1 MFRRYELRNEAS
13 EAGDAGGS
21 VESSES
27 AESNAQALDAAAD
40 DSNESEE
47 LTAAEVKKIKK
58 LKLKFNG
65 KEIEEDLPFEIDEAH
80 ADWLAKQRQKAM
92 LADHKANEYSQ
103 LEREIGAFIQELRK
117 NPKKALSNPAIG
129 LDIKQFAAEILQEE
143 IEQAQKTPEQI
154 KEEALQRE
162 LEELKAE
169 RAREK
174 EEMNARELERLTER
188 EYERYDNLM
197 SSAIESSDLPK
208 SPYVVKKMTEY
219 LMMGIENGIDVEPK
233 DVIPLIREE
242 IQNDIQEMFQVM
254 PAEVIEQILGKSNI
268 EKLRKKRVAN
278 AKAPIPV
285 KASVKDV
292 GAQKKEEK
300 KEEKKQTLRDFFGV

>member
-1 MFRRYELRNEAS
+1 MFKRYELRS
-13 EAGDAGGS
+13 EAGEAESGGS
-21 VESSES
+21 LESSES
-27 AESNAQALDAAAD
+27 SDAGID
-40 DSNESEE
+40 ESEQEIAQE
-47 LTAAEVKKIKK
+47 LTPLEVKKIKK

-65 KEIEEDLPFEIDEAH
+65 REFEEDLPFEVDESQV
-80 ADWLAKQRQKAM
+80 DWLTKQRQKAM
-92 LADHKANEYSQ
+92 LSDHKANEYSQ
-103 LEREIGAFIQELRK
+103 LEREVGAFIQELRK
-117 NPKKALSNPAIG
+117 NPRKALSNPAIG
-129 LDIKQFAAEILQEE
+129 LDIKQFAADILQEE
-143 IEQAQKTPEQI
+143 IEQAQKSPEQI
-154 KEEALQRE
+154 KEEGLIRE

-169 RAREK
+169 REREK
-174 EEMNARELERLTER
+174 EEMNSRELERLTER

-233 DVIPLIREE
+233 DIIPLIREE

-254 PAEVIEQILGKSNI
+254 PAEVIEQILGKSNM
-268 EKLRKKRVAN
+268 EKLRKKRLSS

-285 KASVKDV
+285 KSSMRDV

-300 KEEKKQTLRDFFGV
+300 KQEKKQTLKEFFGV

>member
-1 MFRRYELRNEAS
+1 MFRRYELRNEAG
-13 EAGDAGGS
+13 EADGGGGAS
-21 VESSES
+21 LESSES
-27 AESNAQALDAAAD
+27 TESAQDGIEASAD
-40 DSNESEE
+40 ESEE
-47 LTAAEVKKIKK
+47 LTPAEVKKIKK

-65 KEIEEDLPFEIDEAH
+65 REFEEDLPFEIDEAH
-80 ADWLAKQRQKAM
+80 ADWLTKQRQKAM

-143 IEQAQKTPEQI
+143 IEQAQKSPEQI
-154 KEEALQRE
+154 KEEALVRE

-169 RAREK
+169 REREK
-174 EEMNARELERLTER
+174 QEMSARELERLTER

-254 PAEVIEQILGKSNI
+254 PAEVIEQIVGKSNI
-268 EKLRKKRVAN
+268 EKLRKKRVAG
-278 AKAPIPV
+278 AKAPVPV
-285 KASVKDV
+285 KSSLKDV

>member
-1 MFRRYELRNEAS
+1 MFRRFELRNEAS
-13 EAGDAGGS
+13 EGDSGGTS
-21 VESSES
+21 IEASES
-27 AESNAQALDAAAD
+27 LESNVENLE
-40 DSNESEE
+40 DSDELEQE
-47 LTAAEVKKIKK
+47 LTPAEVKKIKK

-65 KEIEEDLPFEIDEAH
+65 KEIEEDLPFEIEEAH
-80 ADWLAKQRQKAM
+80 ADWLVKQRQKAM

-154 KEEALQRE
+154 KEETLQRE

-174 EEMNARELERLTER
+174 EEMQARELERLTER

-268 EKLRKKRVAN
+268 EKLRKKRVAT
-278 AKAPIPV
+278 AKAPVPV

-292 GAQKKEEK
+292 GAQKKEEI

>member
-1 MFRRYELRNEAS
+1 MFRRFELRNEA
-13 EAGDAGGS
+13 GDADGGGAS
-21 VESSES
+21 LESSES
-27 AESNAQALDAAAD
+27 TESNAENLEAGD
-40 DSNESEE
+40 DSEIEQE
-47 LTAAEVKKIKK
+47 LTPAEVKKIKK

-65 KEIEEDLPFEIDEAH
+65 KEIEEDLPFEIEEAH
-80 ADWLAKQRQKAM
+80 ADWLVKQRQKAM

-174 EEMNARELERLTER
+174 EEMSARELERLTER

-219 LMMGIENGIDVEPK
+219 LMLGIENGIDVEPK

-268 EKLRKKRVAN
+268 EKLRKKRVAS
-278 AKAPIPV
+278 AKAPVPV

-292 GAQKKEEK
+292 GAQKKEEV
-300 KEEKKQTLRDFFGV
+300 KEQKKQTLRDFFGV

>member
-1 MFRRYELRNEAS
+1 MFTRYELRNEAS
-13 EAGDAGGS
+13 DAGDAGGS
-21 VESSES
+21 LESSES
-27 AESNAQALDAAAD
+27 TESAAELDAASEGEEA
-40 DSNESEE
+40 EE
-47 LTAAEVKKIKK
+47 LTPAEVRKIKK

-65 KEIEEDLPFEIDEAH
+65 REIEEDLPFEIDEAH

-143 IEQAQKTPEQI
+143 IEQAQKTPEQL

-268 EKLRKKRVAN
+268 EKLRKKRIAS

-285 KASVKDV
+285 KASVRDV

>member
-13 EAGDAGGS
+13 EAGDAGGAL
-21 VESSES
+21 ESSEA
-27 AESNAQALDAAAD
+27 AESLDSELDAAEA
-40 DSNESEE
+40 EE
-47 LTAAEVKKIKK
+47 AQELSAAEVKKIKK

-65 KEIEEDLPFEIDEAH
+65 REIEEDLPFEIDEAH
-80 ADWLAKQRQKAM
+80 ADWLTKQRQKAM

-103 LEREIGAFIQELRK
+103 LEREIGAFIQELHK

-143 IEQAQKTPEQI
+143 IEQAQKSPEQI

-174 EEMNARELERLTER
+174 EEMQARELERLTER

-268 EKLRKKRVAN
+268 EKLRKKRVAS

-285 KASVKDV
+285 KASVRDV

-300 KEEKKQTLRDFFGV
+300 KEDKKQTLRDFFGV

>member
-1 MFRRYELRNEAS
+1 MFRRFELRNEA
-13 EAGDAGGS
+13 GDIDGGGAS
-21 VESSES
+21 LESSES
-27 AESNAQALDAAAD
+27 TESNAENLEAGD
-40 DSNESEE
+40 DSEIEQE
-47 LTAAEVKKIKK
+47 LTPAEVKKIKK

-65 KEIEEDLPFEIDEAH
+65 KEIEEDLPFEIEEAH
-80 ADWLAKQRQKAM
+80 ADWLVKQRQKAM

-174 EEMNARELERLTER
+174 EEMSARELERLTER

-219 LMMGIENGIDVEPK
+219 LMLGIENGIDVEPK

-268 EKLRKKRVAN
+268 EKLRKKRVAS
-278 AKAPIPV
+278 AKAPVPV

-292 GAQKKEEK
+292 GAQKKEEV
-300 KEEKKQTLRDFFGV
+300 KEQKKQTLRDFFGV

>member
-1 MFRRYELRNEAS
+1 MFRRFELRNEAGES
-13 EAGDAGGS
+13 DAGGAS
-21 VESSES
+21 LESSES
-27 AESNAQALDAAAD
+27 LESNAENLDDAD
-40 DSNESEE
+40 ESEAE
-47 LTAAEVKKIKK
+47 QQLTAAEVKKIKK

-65 KEIEEDLPFEIDEAH
+65 KEIEEDLPFEIEEAH

-197 SSAIESSDLPK
+197 SAAIESSDLPK

-268 EKLRKKRVAN
+268 EKLRKKRVAS
-278 AKAPIPV
+278 AKAPVPV

-292 GAQKKEEK
+292 GAQKKEEV

>member
-1 MFRRYELRNEAS
+1 MFRRFELRNEAG
-13 EAGDAGGS
+13 EGDAGGAS
-21 VESSES
+21 LESSES
-27 AESNAQALDAAAD
+27 LESNAENLDDAG
-40 DSNESEE
+40 ESEAE
-47 LTAAEVKKIKK
+47 QQLTAAEVKKIKK

-65 KEIEEDLPFEIDEAH
+65 KEIEEDLPFEIEEAH
-80 ADWLAKQRQKAM
+80 ADWLTKQRQKAM

-197 SSAIESSDLPK
+197 SAAIESSDLPK

-268 EKLRKKRVAN
+268 EKLRKKRVAS
-278 AKAPIPV
+278 AKAPVPV

-292 GAQKKEEK
+292 GAQKKEEV

>member
-1 MFRRYELRNEAS
+1 MFRRFELRNEANEGDS
-13 EAGDAGGS
+13 GGTSIEA
-21 VESSES
+21 SES
-27 AESNAQALDAAAD
+27 LESNVENLE
-40 DSNESEE
+40 DSDELEQE
-47 LTAAEVKKIKK
+47 LTPAEVKKIKK

-65 KEIEEDLPFEIDEAH
+65 KEIEEDLPFEIEEAH
-80 ADWLAKQRQKAM
+80 ADWLVKQRQKAM

-154 KEEALQRE
+154 KEETLQRE

-174 EEMNARELERLTER
+174 EEMQARELERLTER

-268 EKLRKKRVAN
+268 EKLRKKRVAT
-278 AKAPIPV
+278 AKAPVPV

-292 GAQKKEEK
+292 GAQKKEEI

>member
-1 MFRRYELRNEAS
+1 MFRRYELRNEAG
-13 EAGDAGGS
+13 EAEGGS
-21 VESSES
+21 IESSES
-27 AESNAQALDAAAD
+27 AESSADQLDASAEEVA
-40 DSNESEE
+40 EE
-47 LTAAEVKKIKK
+47 LSPSEIKKIKK

-65 KEIEEDLPFEIDEAH
+65 KEIEEDLPFEIDEEH
-80 ADWLAKQRQKAM
+80 ADWLTKQRQKAM

-143 IEQAQKTPEQI
+143 IEQAQKSPEQL

-233 DVIPLIREE
+233 DIIPLIREE

-254 PAEVIEQILGKSNI
+254 PAEVIEQILGKSNLD
-268 EKLRKKRVAN
+268 KLRKKRVAS
-278 AKAPIPV
+278 AKAPVPV
-285 KASVKDV
+285 KSSVRDV

-300 KEEKKQTLRDFFGV
+300 KEDKKQTLRDFFGV

>member
-1 MFRRYELRNEAS
+1 MFRRYELRNEAG
-13 EAGDAGGS
+13 EADGGGS
-21 VESSES
+21 SESIESSES
-27 AESNAQALDAAAD
+27 ADLALDSSEEGSEA
-40 DSNESEE
+40 EE
-47 LTAAEVKKIKK
+47 LTPAEVRKIKK

-65 KEIEEDLPFEIDEAH
+65 REIEEDLPFEIDEEH

-188 EYERYDNLM
+188 EYERYDSLM

-268 EKLRKKRVAN
+268 EKLRKKRIAS

-285 KASVKDV
+285 KASVRDV

-300 KEEKKQTLRDFFGV
+300 KEQKKQTLKEFFGV

>member
-1 MFRRYELRNEAS
+1 MFRRFELRNEAGN
-13 EAGDAGGS
+13 ADGGGAS
-21 VESSES
+21 LESSES
-27 AESNAQALDAAAD
+27 TESNAENLEAGD
-40 DSNESEE
+40 DSEIEQE
-47 LTAAEVKKIKK
+47 LTPAEVKKIKK

-65 KEIEEDLPFEIDEAH
+65 KEIEEDLPFEIEEAH
-80 ADWLAKQRQKAM
+80 ADWLVKQRQKAM

-174 EEMNARELERLTER
+174 EEMSARELERLTER

-219 LMMGIENGIDVEPK
+219 LMLGIENGIDVEPK

-268 EKLRKKRVAN
+268 EKLRKKRVAS
-278 AKAPIPV
+278 AKAPVPV

-292 GAQKKEEK
+292 GAQKKEEV
-300 KEEKKQTLRDFFGV
+300 KEQKKQTLRDFFGV

>member
-1 MFRRYELRNEAS
+1 MFRRYELRNEAG
-13 EAGDAGGS
+13 EADAGGS
-21 VESSES
+21 SESSES
-27 AESNAQALDAAAD
+27 AESSQEALEAAPEEAA
-40 DSNESEE
+40 EE
-47 LTAAEVKKIKK
+47 LTPAEIKKIKK

-65 KEIEEDLPFEIDEAH
+65 KEIEEELPFEIEEAH
-80 ADWLAKQRQKAM
+80 AEWLAKQRQKAM

-103 LEREIGAFIQELRK
+103 LEREVGAFIQELRK

-143 IEQAQKTPEQI
+143 IEQAQKSPEQL

-197 SSAIESSDLPK
+197 SSAIEASDLPK

-254 PAEVIEQILGKSNI
+254 PAEVIEQILGKSNM
-268 EKLRKKRVAN
+268 EKLRKKRVAS
-278 AKAPIPV
+278 AKAPVPV
-285 KASVKDV
+285 KASVKDI

-300 KEEKKQTLRDFFGV
+300 KEEKKQTLKEFFGV